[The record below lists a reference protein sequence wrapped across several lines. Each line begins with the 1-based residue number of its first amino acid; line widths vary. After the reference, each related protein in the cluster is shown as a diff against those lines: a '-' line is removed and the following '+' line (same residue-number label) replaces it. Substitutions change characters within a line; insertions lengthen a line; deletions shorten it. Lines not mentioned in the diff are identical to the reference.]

1 MNIALTLAS
10 LLSAVISAVVSHFI
24 TQRII
29 QWVSAR
35 TDQKPNFLTPPPGSA
50 VLFAVVFVVVWI
62 VVNLILVLPWFLRKH
77 RPGSA

>member
-1 MNIALTLAS
+1 MNAFLSLLS

-29 QWVSAR
+29 QWVNAR
-35 TDQKPNFLTPPPGSA
+35 TDQKPHFLAAPPGSA

-62 VVNLILVLPWFLRKH
+62 VVSRIFVLPWFLRKH